1 MTSGEGARRGWAC
14 LHPMSCPGTGLTG
27 NFISS
32 LGESGYPC
40 PMPTVAWNREK
51 WNQNY
56 RWTDAGDEWSG
67 VWGGPEAEW
76 RSCIFPRIATFLPTG
91 SLLELGPGFGRWTQ
105 YLLPTC
111 TFYLGV
117 DLADRC
123 IAACE
128 ERFAGHEGAK
138 FATNDGRSLPMVP
151 DSSVDLVFSF
161 DSLVHAEDDTIGAYL
176 EEFHRVL
183 GSDGIAFIH
192 HSNIGVYHATAA
204 LRDLLARIGDPFP
217 LPRAILGRAGFA
229 NWHHYRGRSMTA
241 ARFFELSRRAGLVCI
256 GQEIV
261 NWASPLLIDC
271 ISVVTRPGSKWERA
285 NIRVTNRHFR
295 TAARSSASAARVFKF

>member
-1 MTSGEGARRGWAC
+1 MEMGI

-27 NFISS
+27 NFTSS
-32 LGESGYPC
+32 LGENGYPC
-40 PMPTVAWNREK
+40 PMPTVAWNQEK
-51 WNQNY
+51 WNQDY

-111 TFYLGV
+111 TSYLGV

-128 ERFAGHEGAK
+128 ERFAGHEGVR

-176 EEFHRVL
+176 KEFHRVL
-183 GSDGIAFIH
+183 SSDGIAFIH
-192 HSNIGVYHATAA
+192 HSNIGVYHATAT

-217 LPRAILGRAGFA
+217 LPRAVLGRAGLA

-241 ARFFELSRRAGLVCI
+241 ACFLELSRKAGLACI

-295 TAARSSASAARVFKF
+295 TAARSSDAAARVFTF